1 MIPNILRFQRVTTPL
16 MECVVPLNYKEIQL
30 IQDKTDQT
38 ASWNLVCE
46 SIKQKVGID
55 LQSGDYQLLSYT
67 VGGVEKPLH

>member
-1 MIPNILRFQRVTTPL
+1 MIPNILRFQRVTTPS

-46 SIKQKVGID
+46 SIKEKVGID
-55 LQSGDYQLLSYT
+55 LQCGEYQLLSYT
-67 VGGVEKPLH
+67 VGGVEKPLY